1 MGSKP
6 DKEWQK
12 RGDIGLLSEIIKNS
26 RYWKE
31 STRLGAPHTGP
42 ETTIYHKWRSRGIV
56 SIYLNRGDI
65 WFLIGDICKILFC
78 SSPQYIVYPQI

>member
-26 RYWKE
+26 RYWKVIVRRE
-31 STRLGAPHTGP
+31 PVKFGANLEH
-42 ETTIYHKWRSRGIV
+42 I
-56 SIYLNRGDI
+56 LN
-65 WFLIGDICKILFC
+65 FAK
-78 SSPQYIVYPQI
+78 V